1 MDKPE
6 INKLKELYKLNELNQ
21 DEWKLLEAAIAAGD
35 VLPDE
40 LHDLKTIQDQLSS
53 VTDWSTP
60 VFVKDNLLDLIANE
74 KRSVMN
80 EKIGHRRELYIRY
93 ASVSY
98 THLSWFFLYPH
109 P

>member
-80 EKIGHRRELYIRY
+80 
-93 ASVSY
+93 
-98 THLSWFFLYPH
+98 
-109 P
+109 